1 MAFQEKNSKTKM
13 IKCHQFAY
21 SLDWLKD
28 NIENSQI
35 LLVRRGNKECFDW
48 WKEAGGWD
56 ISYPNY
62 QWYVDD
68 HHMYHYI
75 EAENKLADDFV
86 KRTGNTWSMFDS
98 EDAKFSDVKI
108 CLIKT

>member
-1 MAFQEKNSKTKM
+1 
-13 IKCHQFAY
+13 
-21 SLDWLKD
+21 
-28 NIENSQI
+28 
-35 LLVRRGNKECFDW
+35 
-48 WKEAGGWD
+48 
-56 ISYPNY
+56 
-62 QWYVDD
+62 
-68 HHMYHYI
+68 MYHYI